1 MWRAEPG
8 NCLSRSGRNRAAAQA
23 VTMALF
29 LFAFAAKAG
38 AQERQVSSCLGVART
53 TKRAA
58 RRIVVSIP
66 DRKLVLIEDGRI
78 LLTFRIAVGAPDSP
92 SPNGTFR
99 VANMVTEPVYYHPGE
114 VIPPG
119 AENPVGPR
127 WIGLTIKGYGIHG
140 TNEPRLIGRRASHG
154 CIRLNNRDVKIL
166 FAYLRVGDVVELHA
180 QRDAETAQ
188 LFGNGPAQ
196 VLVASASA
204 PKADVSS
211 ESGER

>member
-1 MWRAEPG
+1 
-8 NCLSRSGRNRAAAQA
+8 
-23 VTMALF
+23 MALF

-66 DRKLVLIEDGRI
+66 DRKLVLIEDGRV

-99 VANMVTEPVYYHPGE
+99 VANMVTEPVYYHTGE

-127 WIGLTIKGYGIHG
+127 WIGLSIKGYGIHG

-166 FAYLRVGDVVELHA
+166 FAYLRVGDAVELHA

-204 PKADVSS
+204 PETDVSS

>member
-1 MWRAEPG
+1 
-8 NCLSRSGRNRAAAQA
+8 
-23 VTMALF
+23 MALF

-38 AQERQVSSCLGVART
+38 AQERQVSACLGVARA
-53 TKRAA
+53 TKRAT
-58 RRIVVSIP
+58 RRIVVSVP
-66 DRKLVLIEDGRI
+66 DRKLVLIEDGRV

-99 VANMVTEPVYYHPGE
+99 VVNMVTEPVYYHPGE
-114 VIPPG
+114 VVPPG

-127 WIGLTIKGYGIHG
+127 WIGLSVKGYGIHG

-180 QRDAETAQ
+180 QHDAETAQ

-204 PKADVSS
+204 PKPDASS

>member
-1 MWRAEPG
+1 MWRAQPS
-8 NCLSRSGRNRAAAQA
+8 NCLSRSVSNRAAAQA
-23 VTMALF
+23 ATMALL

-38 AQERQVSSCLGVART
+38 AQERQVSSCLGAART

-58 RRIVVSIP
+58 RRIVVSVP
-66 DRKLVLIEDGRI
+66 DRKLVLIEDGRV

-92 SPNGTFR
+92 SPSGTFR

-127 WIGLTIKGYGIHG
+127 WIGLSIKGYGIHG

-166 FAYLRVGDVVELHA
+166 FAYLRVGDAVELHA

-188 LFGNGPAQ
+188 HFGNGPAQ

>member
-1 MWRAEPG
+1 MWRAQTG
-8 NCLSRSGRNRAAAQA
+8 NCLSRSTRNRAAAQA
-23 VTMALF
+23 ATMALF

-38 AQERQVSSCLGVART
+38 TQERQVSSCLGVART

-127 WIGLTIKGYGIHG
+127 WIGLSIKGYGIHG

-166 FAYLRVGDVVELHA
+166 FAYLRVGDAVELHA

>member
-1 MWRAEPG
+1 MWRAEPS
-8 NCLSRSGRNRAAAQA
+8 NYLSRSTRNRAAAQA
-23 VTMALF
+23 ATMALF

-38 AQERQVSSCLGVART
+38 AQERQISSCLGVART
-53 TKRAA
+53 TKRPA

-66 DRKLVLIEDGRI
+66 DRKLVLIEDGHV

-114 VIPPG
+114 EIPPG

-127 WIGLTIKGYGIHG
+127 WIGLSIKGYGIHG

-166 FAYLRVGDVVELHA
+166 FAYLRVGDAVELHA

-204 PKADVSS
+204 PKTDASS

>member
-1 MWRAEPG
+1 
-8 NCLSRSGRNRAAAQA
+8 
-23 VTMALF
+23 MALF

-38 AQERQVSSCLGVART
+38 AQERQISSCLGVART

-78 LLTFRIAVGAPDSP
+78 PLTFRIAVGAPDSP

-127 WIGLTIKGYGIHG
+127 WIGLSIKGYGIHG

-166 FAYLRVGDVVELHA
+166 FAYLRVGDAVELHA

>member
-1 MWRAEPG
+1 
-8 NCLSRSGRNRAAAQA
+8 
-23 VTMALF
+23 MALF

-38 AQERQVSSCLGVART
+38 AQERQISSCLGVART

-66 DRKLVLIEDGRI
+66 DRKLVLIEDGRV

-127 WIGLTIKGYGIHG
+127 WIGLSIKGYGIHG

-166 FAYLRVGDVVELHA
+166 FAYLRVGDAVELHA

-188 LFGNGPAQ
+188 LFGDGPAQ
-196 VLVASASA
+196 VFVASASA
-204 PKADVSS
+204 PKSDISS

>member
-1 MWRAEPG
+1 
-8 NCLSRSGRNRAAAQA
+8 
-23 VTMALF
+23 MALF